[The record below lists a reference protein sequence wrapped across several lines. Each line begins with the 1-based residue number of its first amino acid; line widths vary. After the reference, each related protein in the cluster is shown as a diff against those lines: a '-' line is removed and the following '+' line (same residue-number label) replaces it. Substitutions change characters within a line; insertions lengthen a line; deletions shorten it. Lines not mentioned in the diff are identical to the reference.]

1 MEKITT
7 IGLDIAKNVFQLHG
21 IDENGEVVLRK
32 SLRRRQVITF
42 FSNLS
47 PCLIGMEAC
56 ATAHHLART
65 LMASGHEVRLI
76 PPAYVKS
83 RTCVG
88 KRMMQLMLRQ
98 YVKPL
103 HDPP

>member
-32 SLRRRQVITF
+32 SVRRRQVITF

-47 PCLIGMEAC
+47 ACLCKAVP
-56 ATAHHLART
+56 
-65 LMASGHEVRLI
+65 ASTKE
-76 PPAYVKS
+76 
-83 RTCVG
+83 
-88 KRMMQLMLRQ
+88 
-98 YVKPL
+98 
-103 HDPP
+103 